1 MTDHQPLRQYSN
13 EPVLVPHYV
22 SQFKCLGNQCPD
34 TCCSGWNVFVDQSTY
49 AAYKQCG
56 DTSLASAI
64 ERHVAP
70 AVQPTITHA
79 ATIQRDP
86 ASGDCPFLAEGWCNI
101 QSKLGEAWLSDVCA
115 NYPRLD
121 VRLGDALFQS
131 MSLSCPEA
139 ARLALTE
146 PDAFDFEAL
155 PMPMRQSDIRV
166 VPTPWALSHEQMQDV
181 HFFCIQIAKTQG
193 LVLWERLVCI
203 GLLCEN
209 LRDLFASN
217 RFDGLNEVLAGIEAL
232 VASGQVS
239 ELCQAMVGSAEVQ
252 ASFFRAL
259 WRSGGSDQA
268 GAVPNSVRQLVD
280 SAAFCNTSGLQPT
293 PEMLTQHYQ
302 RGLQRLTEVAGAEML
317 LEHAVIND
325 MLQDLFPF
333 SGADPMHNFLKL
345 ISRFGLLRWSLAQ
358 LCVAKGDQVK
368 LDDLLLCTQ
377 KFYRTFRHNPGFA
390 TALHESLHKLGWGTM
405 EKTIPIIKPEFV

>member
-1 MTDHQPLRQYSN
+1 MTKHQPLRQYSN

-22 SQFKCLGNQCPD
+22 SQFKCLGDQCPD
-34 TCCSGWNVFVDQSTY
+34 TCCSGWNVFVDQATH
-49 AAYKQCG
+49 AAYKQCA
-56 DTSLASAI
+56 DPTLARAF
-64 ERHVAP
+64 ELHVMP
-70 AVQPTITHA
+70 AEQPSGTHA
-79 ATIQRDP
+79 ATIQRDA
-86 ASGDCPFLAEGWCNI
+86 ASGDCPFLIDGWCNV
-101 QSKLGEAWLSDVCA
+101 QAKLGEAWLSDVCT
-115 NYPRLD
+115 NYPRLN

-139 ARLALTE
+139 ARLALTQ
-146 PDAFDFEAL
+146 PDAFDFKAL
-155 PMPMRQSDIRV
+155 PLSIRQSDIRV

-193 LVLWERLVCI
+193 LALWERLVCM

-209 LRDLFASN
+209 LRELFANN
-217 RFDGLNEVLAGIEAL
+217 RFAGLNEVLAGIEAL
-232 VASGQVS
+232 VSSGQVN

-259 WRSGGSDQA
+259 WAAGGSDHSD
-268 GAVPNSVRQLVD
+268 AVPGDSVP
-280 SAAFCNTSGLQPT
+280 STEA
-293 PEMLTQHYQ
+293 LTQRYQ
-302 RGLQRLTEVAGAEML
+302 QGLLHLKQVDGAELL
-317 LEHAVIND
+317 LEHAVLND

-358 LCVAKGDQVK
+358 LCVAKGNQVK

-377 KFYRTFRHNPGFA
+377 QFYRAFRHNPIFA